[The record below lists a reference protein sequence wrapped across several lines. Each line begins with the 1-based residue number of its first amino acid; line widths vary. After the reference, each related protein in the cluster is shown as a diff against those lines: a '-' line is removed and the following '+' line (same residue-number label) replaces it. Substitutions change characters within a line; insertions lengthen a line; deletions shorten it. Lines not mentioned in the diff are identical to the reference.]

1 MPYVA
6 SLLHTSCQQNT
17 AHTHPSVAA
26 LLLRWFAP
34 LIYGLGC
41 DRILQPAESAHE
53 HDSSDFARLFGCTC
67 LRFYALHEGLYMFL
81 PVSKSP
87 SSAALPTSATRSEQA
102 STGLSGERSL
112 PTAGW
117 SGEQEQPGVKH
128 GNVPKRPAPADA
140 ALTTSR
146 ANKVA
151 SMRPYK
157 MFCQRERPLLPASL
171 SNSERERAL
180 GERWR
185 ALSEA
190 ERVAKWG
197 SPAQVTASTS
207 KPTGT
212 ARGYPASGLR
222 AHRRA
227 PFPIQRP
234 AHLVTPDRAT
244 PDRHLA
250 IAAHHPAS
258 AQQTAPSLADRWT
271 ELWEAKEAC
280 KARAKAAARPA
291 SGDPLTT
298 LTAPPPALAEPSAPA
313 APAAAQPHTPSTPSA
328 RDMAGRIVR
337 PPAVTPAARSTD
349 FVVLPNGTTIQCFPR
364 MYLHA
369 RSTPAAPLPSFPRMY
384 LAARPKPAAPA
395 PASVTPAAKRSRRPA
410 AASKEEVPAA
420 AEPKAPPAAPVS
432 PPSMALPIYKAW
444 LDSWMDQLLRTE
456 LEHLTPEEAMEA
468 FLE

>member
-146 ANKVA
+146 AKKVA

-157 MFCQRERPLLPASL
+157 MFCQAERPKLPASL
-171 SNSERERAL
+171 SNPERERAL

-349 FVVLPNGTTIQCFPR
+349 FVVLPNGTTIQCFPVCTYMLDPR
-364 MYLHA
+364 PPHPSQA
-369 RSTPAAPLPSFPRMY
+369 SPACTWLLDPSLPHQPPLPSRPPRN
-384 LAARPKPAAPA
+384 APAAQLPHRR
-395 PASVTPAAKRSRRPA
+395 KRSRRRRSRRPLRRH
-410 AASKEEVPAA
+410 PY
-420 AEPKAPPAAPVS
+420 
-432 PPSMALPIYKAW
+432 LRRAW
-444 LDSWMDQLLRTE
+444 LSPFIRRGWTHGWISCCE
-456 LEHLTPEEAMEA
+456 PNSNT
-468 FLE
+468 

>member
-1 MPYVA
+1 MKP
-6 SLLHTSCQQNT
+6 TC
-17 AHTHPSVAA
+17 
-26 LLLRWFAP
+26 
-34 LIYGLGC
+34 G
-41 DRILQPAESAHE
+41 
-53 HDSSDFARLFGCTC
+53 SSGV
-67 LRFYALHEGLYMFL
+67 FL

-102 STGLSGERSL
+102 STGLSGARSL

-128 GNVPKRPAPADA
+128 GVVPKRPAPADA

-146 ANKVA
+146 AKKVA

-157 MFCQRERPLLPASL
+157 MFCQAVRPLLPASL
-171 SNSERERAL
+171 SNPERERAL

-190 ERVAKWG
+190 ERVSKWG
-197 SPAQVTASTS
+197 SPARETASTS

-212 ARGYPASGLR
+212 ARGYPAPGLR
-222 AHRRA
+222 AHSRV

-250 IAAHHPAS
+250 FAAHHPAS
-258 AQQTAPSLADRWT
+258 AQQTAPSLGDHWT

-298 LTAPPPALAEPSAPA
+298 LTAPPPGFAEPSAPA
-313 APAAAQPHTPSTPSA
+313 APAAAQPYTPSTPSA

-337 PPAVTPAARSTD
+337 PPTVTPAARSTD
-349 FVVLPNGTTIQCFPR
+349 FLVLPNGTTIPCFPR

-369 RSTPAAPLPSFPRMY
+369 RSTPAAPLPSFPRMH

-395 PASVTPAAKRSRRPA
+395 PAPVTPAAKRSRRTA

-420 AEPKAPPAAPVS
+420 AEPKAPPAAPVP

-456 LEHLTPEEAMEA
+456 LEQLTPEEAMEA
-468 FLE
+468 FFE